1 MKYYFHIAAIFVAI
15 ILSSNISLFAQGFS
29 FFPSTIET
37 DWDYKEE
44 LIMKVNAK
52 NMSSLNLSISYT
64 VLELTMTPAWYDEL
78 FTQFCDVSS
87 CYTLS
92 TFKKGDIKEMN
103 IMANTDK
110 AVMTMDIY
118 PKNLDSAV
126 TPGKAFVS
134 FGFQVKGM
142 DKVDT
147 LTFSVNNT
155 STGVQELT
163 SISNLSITAQNNE
176 LITAKVPLTTKSL
189 RLYSLQG
196 QLIKE
201 YNIDNAPYVILGISD
216 LSNGLYSVLA
226 IQNDGSSA
234 STTFIKQD

>member
-1 MKYYFHIAAIFVAI
+1 MKYYFHIAAIFLAI

-52 NMSSLNLSISYT
+52 NTSSLNLSISYT

-118 PKNLDSAV
+118 PKNIDSAI

-155 STGVQELT
+155 STGVKELT
-163 SISNLSITAQNNE
+163 NISNLSITAQNNE
-176 LITAKVPLTTKSL
+176 LITAKVPSRTKSL

-201 YNIDNAPYVILGISD
+201 YTIDNVPYVILGISD

-234 STTFIKQD
+234 STTFIKQN

>member
-163 SISNLSITAQNNE
+163 KISGLSITAQNNE
-176 LITAKVPLTTKSL
+176 LITAKVPSTTKSL

>member
-126 TPGKAFVS
+126 TPGSAFVS

-163 SISNLSITAQNNE
+163 YISNLSITAQNNE

>member
-118 PKNLDSAV
+118 PKNIDSAV
-126 TPGKAFVS
+126 TPGSAFVS

-142 DKVDT
+142 ENVDT
-147 LTFSVNNT
+147 LTFSVNNI

-176 LITAKVPLTTKSL
+176 LITAKVPSTTKSL

-201 YNIDNAPYVILGISD
+201 YKIDNAPYVILGISD

-226 IQNDGSSA
+226 IRNDGSSE
-234 STTFIKQD
+234 STTFIKHE

>member
-1 MKYYFHIAAIFVAI
+1 
-15 ILSSNISLFAQGFS
+15 
-29 FFPSTIET
+29 
-37 DWDYKEE
+37 
-44 LIMKVNAK
+44 
-52 NMSSLNLSISYT
+52 
-64 VLELTMTPAWYDEL
+64 
-78 FTQFCDVSS
+78 
-87 CYTLS
+87 
-92 TFKKGDIKEMN
+92 
-103 IMANTDK
+103 
-110 AVMTMDIY
+110 
-118 PKNLDSAV
+118 
-126 TPGKAFVS
+126 
-134 FGFQVKGM
+134 M

-163 SISNLSITAQNNE
+163 YISNLSITAQNNE

-201 YNIDNAPYVILGISD
+201 YTIDNSPYVILGISD